1 MEGGG
6 AARLSAPCRLLM
18 KLKRPE
24 GRMLEYKREWC
35 DAAQKTMIAFANDL
49 GGILQIGV
57 AGDGEVVGCDFD
69 QVERSVRSF
78 ARDGVDP
85 SMSGLV
91 QVRKQLLDDKV
102 VAGVLIAPGTERPYS
117 FRGKVLTEGG
127 VYIRLGG
134 QTVSATLDEVM
145 RIIRRGD
152 PRTWESRP
160 CNQSDLTFDDCKRIF
175 DEHGVP
181 FAEANWLGYGL
192 LNRERE
198 FTNLALLL
206 SDQNPFRVIINKYA
220 ASGKADSSSRISG
233 SVVQQW
239 HVVRDRLRE
248 VNVPIIDKA
257 PSDFA
262 RQEEFP
268 WPQIALREALT
279 NTLAHRDYTSP
290 LQVAINIHPDVIN
303 FLTPG
308 GIPPELTLEDAL
320 AEGASFC
327 RNEKLA
333 ELFMR
338 LHWMEK
344 SGTGFGDIFRAY
356 AEYDQ
361 KPRLKH
367 IGRSFQIELPRVVNA
382 HRSGREAD
390 VIRFIRQS
398 PEGRSRAE
406 IETYLELSRP
416 TVMKILNALR
426 ADGQIVRSGK
436 GRSVRYHAGEPEP
449 AASDAAS

>member
-1 MEGGG
+1 
-6 AARLSAPCRLLM
+6 M
-18 KLKRPE
+18 KLSKPE
-24 GRMLEYKREWC
+24 GQTLEYKQEWC
-35 DAAQKTMIAFANDL
+35 DTAKKTMIAFANDL
-49 GGILQIGV
+49 GGILLIGV
-57 AGDGEVVGCDFD
+57 ADDGEVVGCNFD

-78 ARDGVDP
+78 ARDGVEP
-85 SMSGLV
+85 SMSALV
-91 QVRKQLLDDKV
+91 KVRKQIVDDKIITS
-102 VAGVLIAPGTERPYS
+102 VLIAPGTERPYS

-134 QTVSATLDEVM
+134 QTVSATLEEVM

-160 CNQSDLTFDDCKRIF
+160 CNQSELTFVDSKKIF
-175 DEHGVP
+175 EDHGIQFSEV
-181 FAEANWLGYGL
+181 NWIGYGL
-192 LNRERE
+192 INRDHE

-220 ASGKADSSSRISG
+220 ASGKVDSCTRISG
-233 SVVQQW
+233 SIVQQW
-239 HVVRDRLRE
+239 HTVRDRLSE
-248 VNVPIIDKA
+248 VNVPIIDKES
-257 PSDFA
+257 SDFA
-262 RQEEFP
+262 RQEKYP
-268 WPQIALREALT
+268 WPQVALREALT

-290 LQVAINIHPDVIN
+290 LQAAVNIHPDVIN

-361 KPRLKH
+361 KPTLKH
-367 IGRSFQIELPRVVNA
+367 IARSFQIELPRVVNVQQ
-382 HRSGREAD
+382 SGREAN

-398 PEGRSRAE
+398 PVGRSRAE
-406 IETYLELSRP
+406 IEAYLGLSRP
-416 TVMKILNALR
+416 TVMKILNELIENE
-426 ADGQIVRSGK
+426 QIVRSGEA
-436 GRSVRYHAGEPEP
+436 RSIRYHVCTP
-449 AASDAAS
+449 

>member
-1 MEGGG
+1 
-6 AARLSAPCRLLM
+6 M
-18 KLKRPE
+18 KLSKPE
-24 GRMLEYKREWC
+24 GQTLEYKREWC
-35 DAAQKTMIAFANDL
+35 ETAKKTMIAFANDF
-49 GGILQIGV
+49 GGILMIGV
-57 AGDGEVVGCDFD
+57 ADDGEVVGCNYD

-78 ARDGVDP
+78 ARDGVEP
-85 SMSGLV
+85 SMSRLV
-91 QVRKQLLDDKV
+91 KVRKQIMDDKIITT
-102 VAGVLIAPGTERPYS
+102 VLIAPGSERPYS

-134 QTVSATLDEVM
+134 QTVTATLDEVM

-160 CNQSDLTFDDCKRIF
+160 CNQVELTFEDSKKIF
-175 DEHGVP
+175 EDHGIP
-181 FAEANWLGYGL
+181 FSEANWLGYGL
-192 LNRERE
+192 INPDHE

-220 ASGKADSSSRISG
+220 ASGKVDSCTKISG
-233 SVVQQW
+233 PIVRQW
-239 HVVRDRLRE
+239 HTVRDQLSE
-248 VNVPIIDKA
+248 VNVPIIDKES
-257 PSDFA
+257 SDFA
-262 RQEEFP
+262 RQEKYP

-290 LQVAINIHPDVIN
+290 LQVAVNIHPDVIN

-308 GIPPELTLEDAL
+308 GIPSELTLEDAL

-361 KPRLKH
+361 KPKLKH
-367 IGRSFQIELPRVVNA
+367 IVRSFQIELPRVVNGQQ
-382 HRSGREAD
+382 SGREAD
-390 VIRFIRQS
+390 VMRFIRQS
-398 PEGRSRAE
+398 PEGRSRVE
-406 IETYLELSRP
+406 IEAYLELSRP
-416 TVMKILNALR
+416 TVMKILNELIES
-426 ADGQIVRSGK
+426 GQLVRSGEA
-436 GRSVRYHAGEPEP
+436 RLIRYFAKHNKS
-449 AASDAAS
+449 AS

>member
-1 MEGGG
+1 
-6 AARLSAPCRLLM
+6 M
-18 KLKRPE
+18 KLSNPE
-24 GRMLEYKREWC
+24 GQTLEYLQEWG
-35 DAAQKTMIAFANDL
+35 DAAKRTMIAFANGL

-57 AGDGEVVGCDFD
+57 ADDGEVVGCNYD
-69 QVERSVRSF
+69 QVVRGVRSF
-78 ARDGVDP
+78 ARDGVEP
-85 SMSGLV
+85 PMSGLV
-91 QVRKQLLDDKV
+91 QVRRQIADGKLI
-102 VAGVLIAPGTERPYS
+102 AGLLIAPGADRPYS
-117 FRGKVLTEGG
+117 FREEVLTEGG

-160 CNQSDLTFDDCKRIF
+160 CNQSDLTFEASKKIF
-175 DEHGVP
+175 EDQGVQ
-181 FAEANWLGYGL
+181 FSEATWLGYGL
-192 LNRERE
+192 VNRERE

-206 SDQNPFRVIINKYA
+206 SDQNPFQVIINKYA
-220 ASGKADSSSRISG
+220 ASGKVDSCRRISG
-233 SVVQQW
+233 SILQQW
-239 HVVRDRLRE
+239 HMVRDRLAE
-248 VNVPIIDKA
+248 VNVPIIDKES
-257 PSDFA
+257 PDFA
-262 RQEEFP
+262 RQEKYP

-279 NTLAHRDYTSP
+279 NSLAHRDYTSP
-290 LQVAINIHPDVIN
+290 LQVAVNIHPDVIN

-367 IGRSFQIELPRVVNA
+367 IARSFQIELPCVVNA
-382 HRSGREAD
+382 RQSGREAE

-406 IETYLELSRP
+406 IESYLGLSRP
-416 TVMKILNALR
+416 TVMKLLNELR
-426 ADGQIVRSGK
+426 ASGQIVRSGET
-436 GRSVRYHAGEPEP
+436 RSVRYHVTEGQGTDK
-449 AASDAAS
+449 S